1 MAASWQIQNPKG
13 QNPKKRPT
21 FVEYVELRASFT
33 VTRDLAQRALAW
45 AQPFAI
51 EALGIHVQRQT
62 LVDGELPAYVVPTTP
77 ETNGG
82 WGELMPVWFKPYD
95 RPVPLHCL
103 DNWAL
108 FALLYRS
115 AFGRDA
121 DLSAF
126 SVENLARV
134 VLGADLLIPFLPGTD
149 GAGRFLRHGALPI
162 LLAILWL
169 EPDVRDAWLALH
181 ERGARK
187 FATDN
192 DLSHVLRSPRP
203 DPRTRQARAGGGGSE
218 PEGAVENPSTALRA
232 GLGEWLERVENE
244 AWLVPERGTVV
255 DEATVGAFL
264 GDTDRVSQYAML
276 FGGLCL
282 GVSALAAGYG
292 VDWRK
297 WVFQAVNVDYRLPDF
312 GLRDITTWLKSLST
326 RQPLSTDVV

>member
-1 MAASWQIQNPKG
+1 MPPTDSIG
-13 QNPKKRPT
+13 GRRDTLGELPT
-21 FVEYVELRASFT
+21 FAEYVELRASFV

-45 AQPFAI
+45 AQPFAM
-51 EALGIHVQRQT
+51 EALGMHTRRQT
-62 LVDGELPAYVVPTTP
+62 LVDGELPAYVVTTTP

-108 FALLYRS
+108 FALSYRS

-126 SVENLARV
+126 TVENLARV

-169 EPDVRDAWLALH
+169 EPEARDAWLALH

-187 FATDN
+187 FATDH
-192 DLSHVLRSPRP
+192 DLSHVL
-203 DPRTRQARAGGGGSE
+203 SE
-218 PEGAVENPSTALRA
+218 AEGAVEN
-232 GLGEWLERVENE
+232 LGEWLERVENE
-244 AWLVPERGTVV
+244 AWLVPERGIVSG
-255 DEATVGAFL
+255 EASVGAFL
-264 GDTDRVSQYAML
+264 ADTDRVSSYGML

-282 GVSALAAGYG
+282 GVSALVAGYG

-297 WVFQAVNVDYRLPDF
+297 WIFQVVNVAYRLPEF
-312 GLRDITTWLKSLST
+312 GLDEIETWLRST
-326 RQPLSTDVV
+326 TGQPLSTDVV